1 MLINIIGFG
10 SFLYLISSYM
20 GCSPNV
26 RTKAKINPEC
36 LSIGGCPY
44 NQMDKD
50 PKMIPISIC
59 LLKNGGFIGLARWS
73 AAVLRSP

>member
-10 SFLYLISSYM
+10 SFIYLITSYM

-26 RTKAKINPEC
+26 RTKTRINHAC

-44 NQMDKD
+44 NQLDKD
-50 PKMIPISIC
+50 PKMIPMSSEY
-59 LLKNGGFIGLARWS
+59 GGFIGRRSRS
-73 AAVLRSP
+73 AAIWRSP